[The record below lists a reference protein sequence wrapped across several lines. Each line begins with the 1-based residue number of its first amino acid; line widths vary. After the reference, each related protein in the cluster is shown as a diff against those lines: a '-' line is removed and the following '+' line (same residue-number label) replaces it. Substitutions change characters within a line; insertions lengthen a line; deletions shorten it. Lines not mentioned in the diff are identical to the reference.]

1 MVIKTTVI
9 KVLLVDM
16 YVNLVFVMF
25 LQRSDLNS
33 G

>member
-1 MVIKTTVI
+1 MVIKTTII

-25 LQRSDLNS
+25 VERSELNS

>member
-1 MVIKTTVI
+1 MVIKTTII

-16 YVNLVFVMF
+16 YVNLVFVMSA
-25 LQRSDLNS
+25 QRSELNS